1 MIKKELMKVSFDGF
15 IFIVTLLVFRLCN
28 NSDDNDNLG
37 SKAEGWKLGTIPT
50 QIQI

>member
-37 SKAEGWKLGTIPT
+37 SKAEG
-50 QIQI
+50 